1 MYLLANASSFPPPAV
16 PLSTSSSQQQH
27 QHQYKHNNTT
37 SNVPILTSPRNPVWC
52 GQSEETPQ
60 ILIITVI
67 FSVMSYLSKVI
78 PLARARSSSPIV
90 YNPIFYPTTAAG
102 ARTPPLRSVSPLAFA
117 LSGGSDHGSFG
128 GHRGYAS
135 AFAGPRD
142 GPWTTIDA
150 GAKRGWGTRASLTRS
165 MSDVVLPEPPTS
177 NHPHKPIPG
186 VTGKLIYT
194 ET

>member
-1 MYLLANASSFPPPAV
+1 MLFKTFPFQRKSS
-16 PLSTSSSQQQH
+16 
-27 QHQYKHNNTT
+27 HNNININQYNKTT
-37 SNVPILTSPRNPVWC
+37 SNVPILTLPLNPVWC

-60 ILIITVI
+60 ILISTVI

-117 LSGGSDHGSFG
+117 LSGGSDRGSFG
-128 GHRGYAS
+128 GRRGYAS

-142 GPWTTIDA
+142 GPWTNVDA
-150 GAKRGWGTRASLTRS
+150 GARGGWGTRASLTRS